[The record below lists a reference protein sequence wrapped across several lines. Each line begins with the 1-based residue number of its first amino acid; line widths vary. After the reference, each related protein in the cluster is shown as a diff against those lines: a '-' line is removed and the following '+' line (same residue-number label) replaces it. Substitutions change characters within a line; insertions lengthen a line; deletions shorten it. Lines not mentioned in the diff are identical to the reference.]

1 MSRAEFDD
9 ESLMAFADGEAD
21 AVTRVRIMRAMASD
35 PAIASRVEMFRASR
49 AKLGDTLKPLSDEAV
64 PPGLKLSVEAMIERD
79 SEARA
84 QHLSAGPK
92 VIDFKERQAKRN
104 PPFGPPW
111 FAPLAACF
119 VLAVGAMAGY
129 SVGVTMP
136 TKDDVEFAAIRDP
149 AIMQALYD
157 IPSGKTIDLKA
168 SGRTL
173 EPVLSFQLEDG
184 TLCREFKLREP
195 NAKGVISI
203 ACLESDRWQTHLVM
217 AATRPE
223 EGYVPAGSAETIDAY
238 LASIHASTPLDGTA
252 EERALRSLRH

>member
-9 ESLMAFADGEAD
+9 ETLMAFADGEAD
-21 AVTRVRIMRAMASD
+21 AVTRARIMRAMAGD

-49 AKLGDTLKPLSDEAV
+49 AKVGDALKPLSDEPV
-64 PPGLKLSVEAMIERD
+64 PPGLKLSVEAMIERNA
-79 SEARA
+79 EARS
-84 QHLSAGPK
+84 QRSSAGSK
-92 VIDFKERQAKRN
+92 VVDLKAGQAKRK
-104 PPFGPPW
+104 PAFAQPW
-111 FAPLAACF
+111 FAPLAACV
-119 VLAVGAMAGY
+119 VLAVGAAAGY
-129 SVGVTMP
+129 AVGVTLP
-136 TKDDVEFAAIRDP
+136 VKDDVEFAAIRDP
-149 AIMQALYD
+149 AIMQALYE
-157 IPSGKTIDLKA
+157 IPSGKQIDLKA

-217 AATRPE
+217 AATRPQ